1 MGVQY
6 SAAGDAGEQPYAETA
21 VLASVTLRGTIH
33 PSVGAI
39 VADSA
44 LEPAI
49 VRDGNHPD
57 YKRLVL
63 R

>member
-1 MGVQY
+1 VQY
-6 SAAGDAGEQPYAETA
+6 SAAGDAAEQPYAETE
-21 VLASVTLRGTIH
+21 VLASVTLRGTVH

-39 VADSA
+39 VADSV
-44 LEPAI
+44 LEPAT

-57 YKRLVL
+57 YKRIVV